1 MAYYD
6 KGNIRRNDEG
16 QKVRNECRAKVS
28 GGQNRPVASLKS
40 LKNMGWIMKEAEQ
53 PSQMLYEMQRV
64 DIRSLIVAVCEIFSP
79 EVKSKFFLL
88 SALKKATYYMHQNF
102 QKTFI

>member
-1 MAYYD
+1 
-6 KGNIRRNDEG
+6 
-16 QKVRNECRAKVS
+16 
-28 GGQNRPVASLKS
+28 
-40 LKNMGWIMKEAEQ
+40 MKEAEQ

-88 SALKKATYYMHQNF
+88 SALKRQLIICI
-102 QKTFI
+102 KTFKKHLSKLFLYFF